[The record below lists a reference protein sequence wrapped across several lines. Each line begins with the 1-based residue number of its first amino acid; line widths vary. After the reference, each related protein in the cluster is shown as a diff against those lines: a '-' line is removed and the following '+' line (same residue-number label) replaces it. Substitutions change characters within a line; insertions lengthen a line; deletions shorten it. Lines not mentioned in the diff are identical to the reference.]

1 MIIFTIILLL
11 LLLCGGIKIE
21 VKITD
26 KSKEDKPEKKDNK

>member
-1 MIIFTIILLL
+1 MIILAIILLL

-26 KSKEDKPEKKDNK
+26 KPKEDEKCKKQ